1 MSSSA
6 STRSASTSSTSTR
19 SASTWSATA
28 RRVVVAA
35 GAAVLATGL
44 LAAPAQAADA
54 SIVVKVGV
62 TVVARGT
69 WDDSLDTLC
78 VTVLQN
84 SARDF
89 AHLGLQ
95 RLDGSAPPRDAW
107 EVTTEKRQ
115 GRLCTPNL
123 SIPEDVQHDMY
134 LQWRDRDANGNVL
147 AIKNAGPVRIWS

>member
-1 MSSSA
+1 M
-6 STRSASTSSTSTR
+6 TSTAGTTSKTVHR
-19 SASTWSATA
+19 A
-28 RRVVVAA
+28 VLAA
-35 GAAVLATGL
+35 GAAVLSTGL
-44 LAAPAQAADA
+44 LTAPAHAADA
-54 SIVVKVGV
+54 TIVVTVGG

-78 VTVLQN
+78 VNVLQN

-95 RLDGSAPPRDAW
+95 RLDGSAPPRGAW
-107 EVTTEKRQ
+107 EVTTERRQ

-123 SIPEDVQHDMY
+123 SIPEDVQHNMY

-147 AIKNAGPVRIWS
+147 AVKNAGPVRIYS